1 MLRWRREFE
10 FKHFQLQLGEQEL
23 KTAQP
28 DVCQG
33 NWSYSVSMNWWEQ
46 SYDVPY
52 KQTNKKKQFLN
63 IAGLKLVQFSFP
75 S

>member
-1 MLRWRREFE
+1 MLGWRTEFE

-33 NWSYSVSMNWWEQ
+33 TWSYSVSMN
-46 SYDVPY
+46 
-52 KQTNKKKQFLN
+52 
-63 IAGLKLVQFSFP
+63 
-75 S
+75 